1 MLEGAAMYALFVKMI
16 PYVLGMK
23 IVSGAVEIG
32 VHAVK
37 VKITKGADRNVW
49 QKEKA

>member
-23 IVSGAVEIG
+23 VISGVVEVG
-32 VHAVK
+32 VHVVK
-37 VKITKGADRNVW
+37 TQISKRA
-49 QKEKA
+49 